1 MLTKVIIPVA
11 GLGTRVLP
19 ASKAI
24 PKEMLPVVDKPVIQH
39 VVEEAMRAGERGRE
53 GERDVKRDECVVCM
67 CRVRGPCR
75 ARLVEASRRRGEGRE
90 ATCFERARGAWI

>member
-1 MLTKVIIPVA
+1 MTSSGGCLIS
-11 GLGTRVLP
+11 RR
-19 ASKAI
+19 ASLE
-24 PKEMLPVVDKPVIQH
+24 PPRRRGRED
-39 VVEEAMRAGERGRE
+39 AMRAGEGGRE
-53 GERDVKRDECVVCM
+53 GEREVKRDECVVCM

>member
-1 MLTKVIIPVA
+1 MTSSGGSYLSRA
-11 GLGTRVLP
+11 SLGPPRRRGR
-19 ASKAI
+19 
-24 PKEMLPVVDKPVIQH
+24 ED
-39 VVEEAMRAGERGRE
+39 AMRAGERGRE